1 MLTADSQMTR
11 DDANSSRLL
20 NRAALALA
28 GYGTF
33 ILVFWYVYHK
43 MSADEGG
50 LRYTLLGT
58 QLKLQHLSGGARYCD
73 RKTRTLNSISVDR

>member
-1 MLTADSQMTR
+1 MLTADSQTTR

-50 LRYTLLGT
+50 LRYTWLGT
-58 QLKLQHLSGGARYCD
+58 QLKLNIYQVVHPTATGKLAR
-73 RKTRTLNSISVDR
+73 